1 MSRIFPSSP
10 DNGLYAINPDGSL
23 KWRFPT
29 ALSATSPAIGTDGT
43 IYVTDGAL
51 GGPSVYAVNPDGS
64 QKWSFKP
71 GASILSSPAIG
82 PDGTIYV
89 ASLENTLIAI
99 SPHGTLKWNYTSQRM
114 SGSVGSTPVVDADG
128 TIYIG
133 GPQVTTDTNKVFAV
147 NADGSTKWV
156 AIANDVVLGTAIG
169 STGTLYV
176 GAANSNITAGTLY
189 AFGPASPH

>member
-1 MSRIFPSSP
+1 
-10 DNGLYAINPDGSL
+10 
-23 KWRFPT
+23 
-29 ALSATSPAIGTDGT
+29 
-43 IYVTDGAL
+43 
-51 GGPSVYAVNPDGS
+51 
-64 QKWSFKP
+64 
-71 GASILSSPAIG
+71 
-82 PDGTIYV
+82 
-89 ASLENTLIAI
+89 
-99 SPHGTLKWNYTSQRM
+99 M